1 MNLLWDFGRSTALA
15 SSPNFLVLNPQVNGR
30 REKQNTGLLSP
41 FQSQRKQ
48 QSPEEVIHGDQKGE
62 PHNKKG

>member
-1 MNLLWDFGRSTALA
+1 MGLPWDFGRSTALA
-15 SSPNFLVLNPQVNGR
+15 SSPNFLVLSTQVNER

-41 FQSQRKQ
+41 FQ
-48 QSPEEVIHGDQKGE
+48 QSPVEVIHGDQKGG